1 MSVAPD
7 HETQMMQTFLYHK
20 HPAPGERILPKTRT

>member
-7 HETQMMQTFLYHK
+7 HETQLMQTFLYHK
-20 HPAPGERILPKTRT
+20 NPAPGERILAKTWT